1 MFVKKNSGW
10 FSLIVSGRTKHL
22 YFCFIKNIIFKM
34 NYFIYLFF
42 SEMIGLYFSLI
53 MFVLLLLFCICRG
66 FYCTKLK
73 EDKSH
78 IYKQAV
84 F

>member
-1 MFVKKNSGW
+1 
-10 FSLIVSGRTKHL
+10 
-22 YFCFIKNIIFKM
+22 M
-34 NYFIYLFF
+34 NYFVYLFF

-53 MFVLLLLFCICRG
+53 MFVLLLLFCIFRG

-78 IYKQAV
+78 ISKQAV